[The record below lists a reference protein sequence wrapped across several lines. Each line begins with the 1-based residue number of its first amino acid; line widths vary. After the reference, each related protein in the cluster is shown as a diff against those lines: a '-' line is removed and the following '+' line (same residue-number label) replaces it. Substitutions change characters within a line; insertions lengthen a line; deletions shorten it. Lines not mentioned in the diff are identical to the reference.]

1 MAMTSRDGNDVIL
14 KVFFLVAETMDKNV
28 VTFDA
33 TDSVFNENTYLAQDL
48 VFSLL
53 LLTQLW
59 IWILFALAWFLVG
72 QLDIFPLIVGL
83 EAKIAQVS
91 KNDDVRKPIQLR
103 REFFFQHLVVVVA
116 PREGAP
122 QEEND
127 LVDCRNH
134 GVFQRMSF
142 FFKL

>member
-1 MAMTSRDGNDVIL
+1 M
-14 KVFFLVAETMDKNV
+14 VAETMDENV

-33 TDSVFNENTYLAQDL
+33 ADGIFNENTYLAQDF

-53 LLTQLW
+53 LLSQLW

-72 QLDIFPLIVGL
+72 QLDIFPLIVGP

-91 KNDDVRKPIQLR
+91 KNDDVRKPIQIR
-103 REFFFQHLVVVVA
+103 REFFFQHLVVVIV
-116 PREGAP
+116 PREGAS

-127 LVDCRNH
+127 LVDCIADRL
-134 GVFQRMSF
+134 RF
-142 FFKL
+142 FADCQGKIGALTLKLCAN